1 PKGRPM
7 QKIAILAAATATI
20 MSVGV
25 AGALAQT
32 DDAFTKADANHD
44 GFVTMEEAMGIYST
58 LTPDLFAKA
67 DANGDQ
73 KLDQAE
79 YTALVGLTAAITSD
93 KADSGAS
100 SSSAA
105 DTGASSGADTSSS
118 SSQTNP

>member
-1 PKGRPM
+1 
-7 QKIAILAAATATI
+7 

-58 LTPDLFAKA
+58 LTPDLF
-67 DANGDQ
+67 ANGDQ

-118 SSQTNP
+118 SSQTSP

>member
-1 PKGRPM
+1 M
-7 QKIAILAAATATI
+7 QKIAILAAATAAI

-25 AGALAQT
+25 AGALAQS

-44 GFVTMEEAMGIYST
+44 GFVSMEEAMGVYST

-73 KLDQAE
+73 KLDAAE
-79 YTALVGLTAAITSD
+79 FTALVGLTAAITSD
-93 KADSGAS
+93 KADSG

-105 DTGASSGADTSSS
+105 DTGASSSQDMSSS
-118 SSQTNP
+118 ASSSTSP

>member
-1 PKGRPM
+1 M
-7 QKIAILAAATATI
+7 QKIAILAAATAAI

-44 GFVTMEEAMGIYST
+44 GFVSMEEAMGVYST

-73 KLDQAE
+73 KLDEAE
-79 YTALVGLTAAITSD
+79 YTALVGLTAGITSD
-93 KADSGAS
+93 KADSG
-100 SSSAA
+100 SSSASGA
-105 DTGASSGADTSSS
+105 DTGASSSSMSSTS
-118 SSQTNP
+118 P